1 MKAYGCDGIY
11 LDQLASARAVRVLLC
26 GAHSH
31 DDIGEFNNGYV
42 YVLRELLAPAA
53 QSTTPMRIS

>member
-11 LDQLASARAVRVLLC
+11 LDQLASAEPFAC
-26 GAHSH
+26 YCEAHSH

-42 YVLRELLAPAA
+42 YVLRELFWPGCANI
-53 QSTTPMRIS
+53 TPRRIL